1 MTFEVTY
8 PMAVVFITVLWVL
21 LRAIVCVKEK
31 KFDLK
36 HECRLLLVYV
46 CLVVITR
53 FVYFPLHHVDGHIGL
68 LYFDSERILPFRLNF
83 RVFSVRDYHYR
94 GWLGN
99 YIGNVLMFVPVG
111 LIWPYCFEKLNRLWK
126 VFLAGFACSLLIEL
140 SQLLF
145 YNRTT
150 DIDDLIQNTFG
161 VLIGAAIYFLAV
173 FIQKRNR
180 ERKEAE

>member
-8 PMAVVFITVLWVL
+8 PQAVIFITVLWVL

-36 HECRLLLVYV
+36 HERRLLLVYV

-53 FVYFPLHHVDGHIGL
+53 FVYFPLHHVDGRIGL

-99 YIGNVLMFVPVG
+99 YIGNVAMFIASPA
-111 LIWPYCFEKLNRLWK
+111 Y
-126 VFLAGFACSLLIEL
+126 AS
-140 SQLLF
+140 
-145 YNRTT
+145 
-150 DIDDLIQNTFG
+150 
-161 VLIGAAIYFLAV
+161 
-173 FIQKRNR
+173 
-180 ERKEAE
+180 

>member
-8 PMAVVFITVLWVL
+8 PRAVVFITALWVL

-83 RVFSVRDYHYR
+83 RVWSVRDYHYR

-111 LIWPYCFEKLNRLWK
+111 IVWPYCFEKLNRLWK
-126 VFLAGFACSLLIEL
+126 VLLAGIGYSLLIEV

-150 DIDDLIQNTFG
+150 DIDDLIQNSLG
-161 VLIGAAIYFLAV
+161 VLIGAAIYFLV
-173 FIQKRNR
+173 KLIRNKRKN
-180 ERKEAE
+180 KT